1 MIRYRK
7 NKDSEKNN
15 ETKIDYEKILNGL
28 SNRCDMLQKLI
39 DTIPDYIYIKDKKN
53 RFVMVNSAMANFHR
67 KKPEDFIGKTDFDFA
82 PKEMAKEYSRDDN
95 WIIKNKE
102 PIIDKSEKLIRSGKE
117 LWVSCSKIPWYD
129 RNGKIMG
136 TMGIS
141 RDITRRKQSE
151 DDLLSNEKNL
161 FDSLMNNIPES
172 IFYKDL
178 NSRFVRI
185 NRACAKKHEIKN
197 PEDAIGKTDF
207 DFFSEEH
214 AKQAYE
220 DEQKIIRTGKPI
232 VDLEEKET
240 FKDKEDKWASTTKMP
255 WYDRNKNIIGIFGIT
270 RDITSRKVIE
280 NKLEREVS
288 FMKALME
295 RTPDSIYFKDRDSR
309 FVLVNKALA
318 ENFSIKNPE
327 DAIGKTDFDFFSEE
341 HAKQAYKDEQKVIKT
356 GRPII
361 GFEEKETFKDK
372 PDRWVFTS
380 KLPWYDKNNNIIGI
394 FGITRDIT
402 EKKKSEERIKYL
414 SFHDTLTGLY
424 NRAYFDEELKRLDT
438 VRQLPITIVM
448 GDINGLK
455 MINDAYGHE
464 KGDRFLRKIADILK
478 DTFRKEDIV
487 SRWGGDEFIAILPRT
502 REKDTKSIIKRIK
515 ELCCERTTADIPLSI
530 AIGISSKKSPQE
542 DMNIVLKEAEDRM
555 YKNKLSESRSTNEL
569 VISSLKEN
577 LKKTEHNGGKHGDK
591 MQRYA
596 LAIGKRLNLSD
607 AKLDEL
613 KLVMDL
619 HNIGKLALADEI
631 ISKPG
636 RLTEE
641 EWKIIKKLPEIGYR
655 IAESSMVLKPISEAI
670 LSHNEWYNGEGYP
683 RGVRGEDIPILS
695 RISFVV
701 NSYEAMIT
709 DRPYRKKMTVKDV
722 IKEIKRCGGTQFD
735 PKIVKIFLEILEKNT
750 PR

>member
-1 MIRYRK
+1 MTKEIKSRDSVK
-7 NKDSEKNN
+7 DNK
-15 ETKIDYEKILNGL
+15 TKKDYENMMEKLF
-28 SNRCDMLQKLI
+28 NRRDMLQKLLNN
-39 DTIPDYIYIKDKKN
+39 IPDYIYIKDRKN
-53 RFVMVNSAMANFHR
+53 RFIMVNSTMANFYR
-67 KKPEDFIGKTDFDFA
+67 KKSEDFIGKTDFDFA
-82 PKEMAKEYSRDDN
+82 PQEMAKEYSKDDN
-95 WIIKNKE
+95 RIIKSKI
-102 PIIDKSEKLIRSGKE
+102 PIIDKSEKLMRSGKE
-117 LWVSCSKIPWYD
+117 FWVSCSKIPWYD
-129 RNGKIMG
+129 KNGKIMG

-151 DDLLSNEKNL
+151 DDLLSREKNL

-178 NSRFVRI
+178 NSKFVRI
-185 NRACAKKHEIKN
+185 NRACAKKHEMKN
-197 PEDAIGKTDF
+197 PKEAIGKTDF

-220 DEQKIIRTGKPI
+220 DEQKVIKTGKPI

-255 WYDRNKNIIGIFGIT
+255 WYD
-270 RDITSRKVIE
+270 
-280 NKLEREVS
+280 
-288 FMKALME
+288 
-295 RTPDSIYFKDRDSR
+295 
-309 FVLVNKALA
+309 
-318 ENFSIKNPE
+318 
-327 DAIGKTDFDFFSEE
+327 
-341 HAKQAYKDEQKVIKT
+341 
-356 GRPII
+356 
-361 GFEEKETFKDK
+361 
-372 PDRWVFTS
+372 
-380 KLPWYDKNNNIIGI
+380 KNNNIIGI
-394 FGITRDIT
+394 FGITRDTT
-402 EKKKSEERIKYL
+402 EKKKAEEKIKYL

-464 KGDRFLRKIADILK
+464 KGDQFLKKIADIFK

-487 SRWGGDEFIAILPRT
+487 SRWGGDEFIAILPHT
-502 REKDTKSIIKRIK
+502 REKDAGRIIKKIK
-515 ELCCERTTADIPLSI
+515 ELCRERTTANIPLSI
-530 AIGISSKKSPQE
+530 AIGISSKKLPHE
-542 DMNIVLKEAEDRM
+542 DMNTILKEAEDRM
-555 YKNKLSESRSTNEL
+555 YKNKLSDSRSTNEM

-577 LKKTEHNGGKHGDK
+577 LKKVDNNGEKHGDK

-655 IAESSMVLKPISEAI
+655 IAESSTVLKPISEAI

-683 RGVRGEDIPILS
+683 RGVRGEDIPVLS
-695 RISFVV
+695 RIAFVV

-709 DRPYRKKMTVKDV
+709 DRPYRKKMTVKNV
-722 IKEIKRCGGTQFD
+722 KKEIKRCCGTQFD
-735 PKIVKIFLEILEKNT
+735 PKIVEIFLELLEKNT
-750 PR
+750 PQ

>member
-1 MIRYRK
+1 MTKEIKSRDSVK
-7 NKDSEKNN
+7 DNK
-15 ETKIDYEKILNGL
+15 TKKDYENMVEKLF
-28 SNRCDMLQKLI
+28 NRRDMLQKLLNN
-39 DTIPDYIYIKDKKN
+39 IPDYIYIKDRKSK
-53 RFVMVNSAMANFHR
+53 FIMVNSTMANFYR
-67 KKPEDFIGKTDFDFA
+67 KKSEDFIGKTDFDFA
-82 PKEMAKEYSRDDN
+82 PQEMAKEYSKDDN
-95 WIIKNKE
+95 RIIKSKI
-102 PIIDKSEKLIRSGKE
+102 PIIDKSEKLMRSGKE
-117 LWVSCSKIPWYD
+117 FWVSCSKIPWYD
-129 RNGKIMG
+129 KNGKIMG

-151 DDLLSNEKNL
+151 DDLLSREKNL

-178 NSRFVRI
+178 NSRFIRI
-185 NRACAKKHEIKN
+185 NRACAKKHEIKY

-220 DEQKIIRTGKPI
+220 DEQKVIKTGKPI

-255 WYDRNKNIIGIFGIT
+255 WYD
-270 RDITSRKVIE
+270 
-280 NKLEREVS
+280 
-288 FMKALME
+288 
-295 RTPDSIYFKDRDSR
+295 
-309 FVLVNKALA
+309 
-318 ENFSIKNPE
+318 
-327 DAIGKTDFDFFSEE
+327 
-341 HAKQAYKDEQKVIKT
+341 
-356 GRPII
+356 
-361 GFEEKETFKDK
+361 
-372 PDRWVFTS
+372 
-380 KLPWYDKNNNIIGI
+380 KNNNIIGI
-394 FGITRDIT
+394 FGITRDTT
-402 EKKKSEERIKYL
+402 EKKKAEEKIKYL

-464 KGDRFLRKIADILK
+464 KGDQFLKKIADIFK

-487 SRWGGDEFIAILPRT
+487 SRWGGDEFIAILPHT
-502 REKDTKSIIKRIK
+502 REKDAGRIIKKIK
-515 ELCCERTTADIPLSI
+515 ELCRERTTANIPLSI
-530 AIGISSKKSPQE
+530 AIGISSKKLPHE
-542 DMNIVLKEAEDRM
+542 DMNTILKEAEDRM
-555 YKNKLSESRSTNEL
+555 YKNKLSDSRSTNEM

-577 LKKTEHNGGKHGDK
+577 LKKVDNNGEKHGDK

-655 IAESSMVLKPISEAI
+655 IAESSTVLKPISEAI

-683 RGVRGEDIPILS
+683 RGVRGEDIPVLS
-695 RISFVV
+695 RIAFVV

-709 DRPYRKKMTVKDV
+709 DRPYRKKMTVKNV
-722 IKEIKRCGGTQFD
+722 KKEIKRCCGTQFD
-735 PKIVKIFLEILEKNT
+735 PKIVEIFLELLEKNT
-750 PR
+750 PQ